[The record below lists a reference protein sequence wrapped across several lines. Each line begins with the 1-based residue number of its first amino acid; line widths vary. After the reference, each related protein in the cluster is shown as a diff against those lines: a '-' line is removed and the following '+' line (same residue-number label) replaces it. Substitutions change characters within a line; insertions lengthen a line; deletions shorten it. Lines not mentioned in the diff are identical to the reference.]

1 MNFDRRTP
9 LDTFLNM
16 LFDRYQAK
24 VPAVKRITDAMVAQ
38 GIVRDQHEI
47 VNDHIAFRTLG
58 VPNLGIASFE
68 KIFLHHGYIK
78 RDNYY
83 FEGKKLNAYWYAP
96 PAERYPRI
104 FMSEL
109 MVDELSPEVQSII
122 HRYTDHITTDPV
134 DQLDLNDGEAIG
146 EFFHRSLWQLP
157 TRSDYLTLL
166 NESEYAAWVIYN
178 RYYLNHYTISV
189 HALKDGYDTIQSFD
203 DFVEAL
209 GIKLNDAGGKIKIS
223 ADGLLKQSSTV
234 AEMQDATFAE
244 GDTMSIAGS
253 YVEFAERLPLPQF
266 SDVPANE
273 LTAAQRREGFETTNA
288 DKIFESTYTEQTR
301 S

>member
-1 MNFDRRTP
+1 MNFDQGTP
-9 LDTFLNM
+9 LDIFLNM

-24 VPAVKRITDAMVAQ
+24 VPAVKRITDAMIAQ
-38 GIVRDQHEI
+38 GIVREQHEI
-47 VNDHIAFRTLG
+47 VNDHIAFRALG

-68 KIFLHHGYIK
+68 KIFLHHGYTK
-78 RDNYY
+78 RDHYY
-83 FEGKKLNAYWYAP
+83 FEAKKLNAYWYAP

-189 HALKDGYDTIQSFD
+189 HALKDGYDTIQRFD
-203 DFVEAL
+203 DFVEGL
-209 GIKLNDAGGKIKIS
+209 GIKLNDAGGKIKVS

-234 AEMQDATFAE
+234 AEMQEATFAE

-253 YVEFAERLPLPQF
+253 YVEFAERLSLPQF
-266 SDVPANE
+266 SDVPAE
-273 LTAAQRREGFETTNA
+273 ALTAAQRREGFETTNA